1 MKIIQ
6 LTKLNDLMIL
16 ILFYFIIE
24 QHMEKPLA
32 KITAHKVKKFT
43 WRSLICRHGLPFAI
57 VTNNGIQF
65 MEKGYEQ
72 FLRLLGIKHL
82 VSFMEHP

>member
-24 QHMEKPLA
+24 QHMEATGQSMHVAPKE
-32 KITAHKVKKFT
+32 
-43 WRSLICRHGLPFAI
+43 W
-57 VTNNGIQF
+57 
-65 MEKGYEQ
+65 
-72 FLRLLGIKHL
+72 LR
-82 VSFMEHP
+82 